1 MSIALGKY
9 LLVLPVL
16 SLLVACAQL
25 SPLDAQNA
33 NSRVKAEQARTHY
46 DHANLANYHDILVK
60 EMAAKAKEKKQVLVE
75 YESNRHKYGRL
86 GQDLESHTTA
96 NIRYYEQAARNAQR
110 EADFHRKIAAELLQ
124 RESVKPAAV
133 PGQHDGHAIKAE
145 LNVYV
150 GNL

>member
-1 MSIALGKY
+1 MSTKLGKY

-25 SPLDAQNA
+25 GHLEAQTA
-33 NSRVKAEQARTHY
+33 NSREMAPNARTHQ
-46 DHANLANYHDILVK
+46 DHANLANYHDKLVK
-60 EMAAKAKEKKQVLVE
+60 EMMAKTQEKKELLGD
-75 YESNRHKYGRL
+75 YENNRNKYGRL

-124 RESVKPAAV
+124 LESIKPAAV
-133 PGQHDGHAIKAE
+133 PGQRGDHAIKAE
-145 LNVYV
+145 LSVNAS
-150 GNL
+150 NL